1 MSGTVNLCTPAF
13 YISPEMEGTDR
24 TDGVKV
30 EYRCTPG
37 AYIRSC
43 RWYVPLRCDGGGTC
57 PSECDHFDAGCTCA
71 AARAAAMKRS
81 KRVLRRFLLA
91 PKKGG
96 GK

>member
-1 MSGTVNLCTPAF
+1 MSGTVNLCTPVFHTA
-13 YISPEMEGTDR
+13 PETDG

-43 RWYVPLRCDGGGTC
+43 RWYVPVPPQRRDTC
-57 PSECDHFDAGCTCA
+57 PYNECDHFDAGCTCA

-81 KRVLRRFLLA
+81 KRILRRFLLA